1 MKITARRSRNHSR
14 AVIED
19 PVLSSDTNA
28 LAEFCQE
35 NRIQR
40 VSVTGLSIVAVLGV
54 LALHGAALADQS
66 GVVDHSAHTMPAA
79 AFDTSVLD
87 FTVNVDI
94 SDAEIQPSVVFVPAG
109 RPVQLVL
116 RNRGST
122 EHHYRV
128 VGLVP
133 DELLWMADGADG
145 GGEHDHHSHQFV
157 NWRAASPAGIRPT
170 GHEVH
175 AYVSPDRRLDVV
187 FFTAAQAGTYVV
199 QCDRHPE
206 HVGRLTVFD
215 PGKRV
220 ASGVSPR
227 RRQALTLALNRDL
240 GAVDYAGVSGVH
252 VDATYATADYVTQA
266 LGAAATAAALEPES
280 HVTFLVTERLHTANL
295 PVDANPPTLTLNS
308 RPVSLVD
315 RRIVANS
322 PHHRATFYRFMRDDT
337 FGAGHQ
343 MMTLRLASGQ
353 EATWHLPLVIPEAE
367 DAGGSI
373 GIGEQWG
380 LILALLG
387 GMVAAMWPCLFQL
400 TVYFIPA
407 LAGVAMQDAGA
418 SKRARRRQV
427 LQAAFFF
434 ILGFTVLY
442 TATGALLGFAA
453 ERLGNTSQ
461 FEVWQRYFGIVAG
474 VVVIGLAVR
483 VAAKARAPL
492 VCRMPVLARMS
503 HSNKPAGRL
512 EMMVA
517 GVAFATG
524 CMTCFGS
531 ALVVGMVVYIGL
543 AQSAFYGALVLFL
556 FSLGMGVPLVIAAVA
571 MARAL
576 PLLLRLE
583 TAVPWMGLFSALLM
597 AGFGTLLI
605 SGNYMLVAET
615 AYRVASEPIAASN
628 VGNGV
633 VVGGGLVA
641 ALGIGWLLWRAG
653 IPRLGRQSSPF
664 VSH

>member
-1 MKITARRSRNHSR
+1 VKITR
-14 AVIED
+14 
-19 PVLSSDTNA
+19 
-28 LAEFCQE
+28 
-35 NRIQR
+35 
-40 VSVTGLSIVAVLGV
+40 LSIVAVLGV
-54 LALHGAALADQS
+54 LALHGAGLAAQS
-66 GVVDHSAHTMPAA
+66 GADHSAHAMPAA
-79 AFDTSVLD
+79 MFDASALD

-133 DELLWMADGADG
+133 DELLWMADGADRG
-145 GGEHDHHSHQFV
+145 GTAPAAEHDHHGHRFV

-187 FFTAAQAGTYVV
+187 FFTATQAGTYVV
-199 QCDRHPE
+199 HCDLHPDKT
-206 HVGRLTVFD
+206 GRLTVFD
-215 PGKRV
+215 AGGSAVAAAPRFTPALARV
-220 ASGVSPR
+220 
-227 RRQALTLALNRDL
+227 LTKDL
-240 GAVDYAGVSGVH
+240 GSVDYPGAAGVRVE
-252 VDATYATADYVTQA
+252 ATYAPAEYVTQI
-266 LGAAATAAALEPES
+266 LGAAAAGAELEPDQYVGVLLS
-280 HVTFLVTERLHTANL
+280 ERTHTANL
-295 PVDANPPTLTLNS
+295 PGAAAPPDLNVNS
-308 RPVSLVD
+308 APVPLID
-315 RRIVANS
+315 RRIVADS
-322 PHHRATFYRFMRDDT
+322 PHHRATVYRFARDDS

-353 EATWHLPLVIPEAE
+353 EATWHLPLLLP
-367 DAGGSI
+367 DSGDGTQTTAGFRD
-373 GIGEQWG
+373 QWA

-387 GMVAAMWPCLFQL
+387 GMLAAMWPCLFQL

-407 LAGVAMQDAGA
+407 LAGIAMQDTGA
-418 SKRARRRQV
+418 SKSARRVQV
-427 LQAAFFF
+427 IQAAFFF
-434 ILGFTVLY
+434 ILGFTILY
-442 TATGALLGFAA
+442 TATGALIGFAA
-453 ERLGNTSQ
+453 ERLGDTAQ
-461 FEVWQRYFGIVAG
+461 FEVWQRYFGIAAG
-474 VVVIGLAVR
+474 VVVMGLAVR
-483 VAAKARAPL
+483 VAAKVRAPL
-492 VCRMPVLARMS
+492 VCRMPVLARMA
-503 HSNKPAGRL
+503 HSSKPASRL

-571 MARAL
+571 MAKAL
-576 PLLLRLE
+576 PLLLKLE

-605 SGNYMLVAET
+605 SGNYMVVAEWT
-615 AYRVASEPIAASN
+615 LRVASGSVAAPH
-628 VGNGV
+628 VGNPV
-633 VVGGGLVA
+633 VLAAALVA
-641 ALGIGWLLWRAG
+641 ALGVGWLLWRAR
-653 IPRLGRQSSPF
+653 IPRLGSQPVHR
-664 VSH
+664 